1 MAVKQQNTDV
11 LETVALPLYVGR
23 VEEGNKGCHDTFKK
37 NPQHLRC

>member
-23 VEEGNKGCHDTFKK
+23 VEEGNKGLVFSSLVDIFF
-37 NPQHLRC
+37 NL